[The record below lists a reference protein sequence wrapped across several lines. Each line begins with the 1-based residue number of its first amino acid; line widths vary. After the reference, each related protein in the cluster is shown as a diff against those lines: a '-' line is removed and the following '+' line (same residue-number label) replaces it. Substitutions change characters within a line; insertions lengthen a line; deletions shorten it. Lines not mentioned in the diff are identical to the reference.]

1 MSKLKELKEN
11 GVKIVVLNGFRE
23 SLDYVMSL
31 SNVQFAGM
39 TMKSYDGYDE
49 YYCFEN

>member
-23 SLDYVMSL
+23 NIEYVMSL
-31 SNVQFAGM
+31 SNVQFTGM
-39 TMKSYDGYDE
+39 TIKTYDGYGE